1 MDRISKSEV
10 FKIAIYAGE
19 IMLKNGAET
28 YRVEDTINIICQSR
42 QLRGVNSF
50 VTPTGLF
57 VSDNKADGISL
68 IKRVESRTIDLDK
81 ISKVNSFARDFVH
94 FPMGYE
100 HAISML
106 DEIDSTPKYNP
117 VLKFLAVGLASA
129 FFALIIGARPIDFAA
144 AFIIST
150 ISIIV
155 YENISK
161 ISDTAFLSTAIC
173 SSIVTFFA
181 IVSHTLGFGRNLD
194 MIIVGAI
201 MPLVPGV
208 ALTNGIRDLI
218 SGDLISGMARVCEAI
233 LIAISIA
240 VGVGWV
246 LKVWVSAFGGVL

>member
-28 YRVEDTINIICQSR
+28 YRVEDTINIICKSKN
-42 QLRGVNSF
+42 LGNVNSF

-81 ISKVNSFARDFVH
+81 ISKVNSFARDFVK
-94 FPMGYE
+94 FPMGYM
-100 HAISML
+100 HALSLL
-106 DEIDSTPKYNP
+106 DEIDATPKYNP
-117 VLKFLAVGLASA
+117 ILKFLAVGMASA
-129 FFALIIGARPIDFAA
+129 FFALIIGGQPIDFAVTLL
-144 AFIIST
+144 IST
-150 ISIIV
+150 LSIIV

-161 ISDTAFLSTAIC
+161 ISDTAFLSTAVC
-173 SSIVTFFA
+173 SSIVAFCS
-181 IVSHTLGFGRNLD
+181 ILLHLIGFGQNLD

-240 VGVGWV
+240 VGVGWI